1 MDIDEYYNASY
12 EVKDNFL
19 SEVEFAKLEGAIMG
33 PEFNWNYSYNVSDG
47 GDSENDIY
55 FMHLFYIG
63 LGSKP
68 KIDFHG
74 NPDVQIFRGQNP
86 RW

>member
-63 LGSKP
+63 TIVTMFLMVV
-68 KIDFHG
+68 ILRMTYILCIYF
-74 NPDVQIFRGQNP
+74 I
-86 RW
+86 